1 MAKKGHRVKHHH
13 HKMTVLIQRYQHLS
27 EEQRMTAFEAD
38 ILTLMSALDARQA
51 AKVLAKII
59 SKQPPDRPASH

>member
-13 HKMTVLIQRYQHLS
+13 HKMTALIQRYQHLG
-27 EEQRMTAFEAD
+27 EEGRAAAFEAD
-38 ILTLMSALDARQA
+38 ILALMAALDANQA

-59 SKQPPDRPASH
+59 SKMPPDRPASR